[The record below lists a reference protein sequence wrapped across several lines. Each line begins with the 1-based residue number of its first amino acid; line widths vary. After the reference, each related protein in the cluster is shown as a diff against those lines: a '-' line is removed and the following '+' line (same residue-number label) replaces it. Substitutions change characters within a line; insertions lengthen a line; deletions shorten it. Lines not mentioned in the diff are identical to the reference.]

1 MYSSSCIEYK
11 VVQCLSETF
20 HSPTGVKPKP
30 KPKPNQTLAVIPRTF
45 HELDTTRGPN
55 EPKTF
60 VLIRKSRTRN
70 WKRPALS
77 KLGVNPKKPLY
88 PSALHRTKTKKKSVV
103 CLKSC
108 APAPLR
114 PPIPPGTPLL
124 AGP

>member
-30 KPKPNQTLAVIPRTF
+30 KPNQTLAVIPRTF

-55 EPKTF
+55 EPKNL
-60 VLIRKSRTRN
+60 VLNRKSRTRN
-70 WKRPALS
+70 WNRPAPS

-88 PSALHRTKTKKKSVV
+88 PSALHRTKTKSVV

-114 PPIPPGTPLL
+114 PPTPPGTPLL

>member
-30 KPKPNQTLAVIPRTF
+30 KPNQTLAVIPRTF

-55 EPKTF
+55 EPKNL
-60 VLIRKSRTRN
+60 VLKRKLRTRN
-70 WKRPALS
+70 WKRPAPS

-88 PSALHRTKTKKKSVV
+88 PSALHRTKTKKCRLPKKLCTRASP
-103 CLKSC
+103 S
-108 APAPLR
+108 PDSPGHPLAR
-114 PPIPPGTPLL
+114 RALTF
-124 AGP
+124 